1 MTQARHKGVLIALR
15 RFIRERRGVSAVEFA
30 LIMPI
35 LITLFLGGTELT
47 QGITIKR
54 KVTIATR
61 TIGDLVS
68 QSTTIS
74 DDELTAIFDATT
86 SVLAP
91 YPDGPLKMT
100 ISNIYIDA
108 DGKASVVWSAGYNGG
123 ATSRKAGD
131 VVTLPDGLNAFGETS
146 LLWAETEYTYT
157 PTIGY
162 VISGSIDL
170 KDKLYLRPRLTD
182 CISRVTG
189 GKTVTCPT

>member
-1 MTQARHKGVLIALR
+1 MTRARHTGLLIALR
-15 RFIRERRGVSAVEFA
+15 RFLRERRGVSAVEFA
-30 LIMPI
+30 LILPI
-35 LITLFLGGTELT
+35 MITLFVGGQEVT

-61 TIGDLVS
+61 TIADLVS

-74 DDELTAIFDATT
+74 DTDLTAIFDATST
-86 SVLAP
+86 VLSPFAA
-91 YPDGPLKMT
+91 GNLKMV
-100 ISNIYIDA
+100 ISNIYIDE
-108 DGKASVVWSAGYNGG
+108 DGVASVVWSSAHNG
-123 ATSRKAGD
+123 ATARTAGD
-131 VVTLPDGLNAFGETS
+131 PVTLPDGLNQFEKTS

-182 CISRVTG
+182 CITRVTG
-189 GKTVTCPT
+189 GQTINCPTS